1 MGCFTLRSATYFRIQ
16 LENRDCS
23 YIQYYPRIPPSNDEM
38 GRSELKIQI
47 VRLIRSRCASHIV
60 DLSGTEPDD
69 AAIYTLSD
77 PREIRVV
84 RYVGQTSSPRRRFLQ
99 HLTAAKLWLPDELP
113 WWIKRPEM
121 KSLYQW
127 IRELYRDERR
137 LPVMVVTTWAQASD
151 ALAQER
157 DLICAHLRRQ
167 SPLLNRESETFKRQ
181 PHLL

>member
-1 MGCFTLRSATYFRIQ
+1 MERPEPKIQ
-16 LENRDCS
+16 L
-23 YIQYYPRIPPSNDEM
+23 
-38 GRSELKIQI
+38 

-60 DLSGTEPDD
+60 DLSGSEPDD

-84 RYVGQTSSPRRRFLQ
+84 RYVGQTGCPRRRFLQ

-113 WWIKRPEM
+113 WWIKRPDM

-127 IRELYRDERR
+127 IRELYLDERR
-137 LPVMVVTTWAQASD
+137 LPVMVVTAWAQASE

-157 DLICAHLRRQ
+157 DLICEHLRRQ
-167 SPLLNRESETFKRQ
+167 SPLLNRESETFSRQ
-181 PHLL
+181 LHLI

>member
-1 MGCFTLRSATYFRIQ
+1 M
-16 LENRDCS
+16 NH
-23 YIQYYPRIPPSNDEM
+23 P
-38 GRSELKIQI
+38 ELKIQL

-84 RYVGQTSSPRRRFLQ
+84 RYVGQTGSPRRRLLQ
-99 HLTAAKLWLPDELP
+99 HLAAAKLWLPDELP
-113 WWIKRPEM
+113 WWIKRPELRF
-121 KSLYQW
+121 LYRW
-127 IRELYRDERR
+127 IRELYLDECR
-137 LPVMVVTTWAQASD
+137 LPVMIVTAWAQASD

-157 DLICAHLRRQ
+157 SLICEHLRLQ
-167 SPLLNRESETFKRQ
+167 SPLLNRESETFRRQ